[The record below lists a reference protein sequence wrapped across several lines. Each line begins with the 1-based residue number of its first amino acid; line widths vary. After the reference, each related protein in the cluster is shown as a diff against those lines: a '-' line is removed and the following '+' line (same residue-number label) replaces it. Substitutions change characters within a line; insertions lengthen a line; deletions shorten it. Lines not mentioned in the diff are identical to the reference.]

1 MLKKIN
7 PVRFIALAAFIILL
21 LGVFCSLYFTDTNV
35 HKSVVPYPTI
45 TIPVINIFSAFFALL
60 LFIFPSH
67 KIFMYF
73 VLIPQIISTTLTTH
87 ETLGAFLYVLLI
99 VIIYFNDTL
108 SIKAKKIIIISSLS
122 VWLFTLLGCYVYG
135 IVHFVM
141 DYAETL
147 FFLCV
152 IISLKLFYEEK
163 FQTIMPLLNSNL
175 YLSKNIN
182 LPNIGEDISLSEY
195 NLSKRQSDFLISFIV
210 NNLSYNQIA
219 SKFNCSLS
227 LVKKEMSCCL
237 EIFGCKN
244 ISTLKMILCH
254 YKLKY

>member
-21 LGVFCSLYFTDTNV
+21 LGVFCSLYFTDPNV
-35 HKSVVPYPTI
+35 YKSVVPYPTI

-108 SIKAKKIIIISSLS
+108 SIKAKKIIIISSLRLVVYAFRLLCLWHS
-122 VWLFTLLGCYVYG
+122 SFCNGLCRNFVFFMCDNITKIILRRKISDHNAIVELQSLF
-135 IVHFVM
+135 
-141 DYAETL
+141 
-147 FFLCV
+147 
-152 IISLKLFYEEK
+152 
-163 FQTIMPLLNSNL
+163 
-175 YLSKNIN
+175 
-182 LPNIGEDISLSEY
+182 
-195 NLSKRQSDFLISFIV
+195 
-210 NNLSYNQIA
+210 
-219 SKFNCSLS
+219 
-227 LVKKEMSCCL
+227 VKK
-237 EIFGCKN
+237 
-244 ISTLKMILCH
+244 H
-254 YKLKY
+254 

>member
-1 MLKKIN
+1 M
-7 PVRFIALAAFIILL
+7 P
-21 LGVFCSLYFTDTNV
+21 
-35 HKSVVPYPTI
+35 
-45 TIPVINIFSAFFALL
+45 
-60 LFIFPSH
+60 
-67 KIFMYF
+67 
-73 VLIPQIISTTLTTH
+73 
-87 ETLGAFLYVLLI
+87 
-99 VIIYFNDTL
+99 
-108 SIKAKKIIIISSLS
+108 

-141 DYAETL
+141 AYAETL

-182 LPNIGEDISLSEY
+182 LPNVGKDISLSEY